1 MLVAFARDARHEF
14 YPHFS
19 DSLALIFGIITV
31 CRDPDVLEWSFQSLA
46 YLLKFLWR
54 SLLKEPAS
62 LVFGHVLP
70 MLEDS
75 R

>member
-1 MLVAFARDARHEF
+1 
-14 YPHFS
+14 
-19 DSLALIFGIITV
+19 LALIFGIITTS
-31 CRDPDVLEWSFQSLA
+31 RDTDVLEWSFQSLA

-75 R
+75 RQL